1 MLNRLANFLDDLNV
15 KINILTFKINQL
27 IKAIDEKCDKYK

>member
-27 IKAIDEKCDKYK
+27 IKDIDEKCDKYK

>member
-1 MLNRLANFLDDLNV
+1 MIANFLDDLNV

-27 IKAIDEKCDKYK
+27 IKVIDEKCDKYK